1 MKPDHTLHN
10 LLFDLTAAKNAL
22 QSAALQFDAKALCGS
37 SNFDTSAQTRLYDT
51 AIKYADCLAAYNA
64 AVTRARKEGK

>member
-37 SNFDTSAQTRLYDT
+37 SNFDTSAQNRLFAAATEYTHCKD
-51 AIKYADCLAAYNA
+51 AYNA